1 MASSMLDV
9 RRHPIVLALAVLAA
23 SCGGTEVRTTP
34 QTPPTTTHSLSP
46 PVTSPPPSPAPSP
59 VSLPPGVPSEFMEDL
74 PAEEVPPEALVPE
87 GSQVTGTWYVP
98 ESGGIGEQ
106 IVVAWATGT
115 DPFRQEH
122 GLALWQRHVDDPPWQ
137 AAYAF
142 LDKVARGVLG
152 IRAQLGDLT
161 ADGHEDVL
169 SFEDTGGSGAC
180 GIWRVLAT
188 LEGAIAELYHRQTCD
203 TDIVASEGTL
213 ILTEAVF
220 EPGDAHCCPSA
231 TRTTTLRWD
240 GAGWDVVDRT
250 ITPN

>member
-1 MASSMLDV
+1 M
-9 RRHPIVLALAVLAA
+9 RRLPIVLALAVFAA

-34 QTPPTTTHSLSP
+34 R
-46 PVTSPPPSPAPSP
+46 TSPTLTPAPSP
-59 VSLPPGVPSEFMEDL
+59 SATSPASSPTPSPVTLPPGVPSEFTEDL
-74 PAEEVPPEALVPE
+74 PAEEVPPGALVPE

-106 IVVAWATGT
+106 IVVAWATGA

-122 GLALWQRHVDDPPWQ
+122 GLALWQRHVDDPPWR

-142 LDKVARGVLG
+142 LDKVGRGVLG

-180 GIWRVLAT
+180 GVWRVLAT
-188 LEGAIAELYHRQTCD
+188 VEGAVAELYHRQTCD

-213 ILTEAVF
+213 IVTEAVF
-220 EPGDAHCCPSA
+220 EPADAHCCPSA
-231 TRTTTLRWD
+231 TRTRTLRW
-240 GAGWDVVDRT
+240 GGTGWEVVDQT